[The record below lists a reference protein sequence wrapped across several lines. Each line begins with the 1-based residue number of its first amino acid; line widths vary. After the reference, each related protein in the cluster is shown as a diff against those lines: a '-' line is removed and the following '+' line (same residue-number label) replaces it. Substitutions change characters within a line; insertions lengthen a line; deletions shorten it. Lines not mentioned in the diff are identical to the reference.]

1 MARKF
6 VYSAVTMGMVL
17 LFSAPL
23 TSSAAPVPGLPSG
36 DWPGVSTFTTGGLSQ
51 AEIVAESRLNDA
63 GNEVWDAAH
72 KGTTSDYAGLEV
84 SAATNS
90 YILRWKGEVPR
101 EVNKVVA
108 AHRKQGIKVT
118 VVSARYNRDELKEQ
132 SYRLMKSGVRVQ
144 GARVQAA
151 GGSND
156 GNALDI
162 TLDSSDLQKPAK
174 TLSASAA
181 AEIPADLTG
190 GMPVRFKESGAATPQ
205 VAGTRYSDANPYSG
219 GAMIRNPAVGGCTT
233 GFSAMYDDKFFL
245 VTAAHCTK
253 SRGENILTGDGKRVV
268 GTVADQHNDLDT
280 AFIWVSGQSIQEVYS
295 GGLND
300 KSSRFTTG
308 IKQAFV
314 GQNGVCFSGAFSSVE
329 NCFASVSNEKE
340 WVNYNDGMGLR
351 WVQQYW
357 GKDNRLLSGNGD
369 SGGPIYSLDAN
380 GRAKLHGLI
389 SGSRNATP
397 CPDIFGNPRTCSYR
411 SLGTDITD
419 VAARYSGMKFQW

>member
-1 MARKF
+1 MARKY

-23 TSSAAPVPGLPSG
+23 TSSAAPAPGLPSINQVG
-36 DWPGVSTFTTGGLSQ
+36 APTFSTGSLSQ
-51 AEIVAESRLNDA
+51 AEIAAESRLNDA

-72 KGTTSDYAGLEV
+72 KGATSDYAGLEV

-90 YILRWKGEVPR
+90 YTLRWKGKVPK
-101 EVNKVVA
+101 EVNKVVE
-108 AHRKQGIKVT
+108 AHRKKGIKVT
-118 VVSARYNRDELKEQ
+118 VVSARYNREELKEQ

-151 GGSND
+151 GGSDD
-156 GNALDI
+156 GNALEI

-190 GMPVRFKESGAATPQ
+190 GMPVKFKEAGSAKPQ
-205 VAGTRYSDANPYSG
+205 VAGTRYSDASPYSG

-233 GFSAMYDDKFFL
+233 GFAAMYDNKFFL
-245 VTAAHCTK
+245 LTAAHCTK
-253 SRGENILTGDGKRVV
+253 SRGEVIRTGDNSRVV
-268 GTVADQHNDLDT
+268 GTVADQHNDMDT
-280 AFIWVSGQSIQEVYS
+280 AFIWVSGQSIQEVYY
-295 GGLND
+295 GGIND

-314 GQNGVCFSGAFSSVE
+314 GQNGVCFSGSFSAVE
-329 NCFASVSNEKE
+329 NCFASVSHEKE
-340 WVNYNDGMGLR
+340 WVNYNDGMGPR
-351 WVQQYW
+351 WVQPYW

-389 SGSRNATP
+389 SGGRNGVP
-397 CPDIFGNPRTCSYR
+397 CPDIFGDPRECSYR

-419 VAARYSGMKFQW
+419 VASRYTGMKFQW